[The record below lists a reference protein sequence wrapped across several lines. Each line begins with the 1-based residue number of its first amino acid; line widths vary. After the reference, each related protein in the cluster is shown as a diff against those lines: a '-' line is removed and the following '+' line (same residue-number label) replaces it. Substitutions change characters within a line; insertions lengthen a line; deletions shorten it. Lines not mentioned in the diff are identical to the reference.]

1 MLTVTS
7 SLVSVTRRVTLHGVD
22 LDHADSGLSE
32 CTSIR
37 FTGYLDTGGD
47 HDHHDHPRPHRRGH
61 EPRLH
66 AYVDEDSSNP
76 TCVIE
81 SRTRETVIT
90 LEDGDQ
96 IENEEYESLNIRV
109 TYLGLGLTGK
119 LDIRW
124 LSDDGERKY
133 EPAPGQENAAELA
146 DLVLGNST

>member
-1 MLTVTS
+1 MTTTIIQDLTDEVTN
-7 SLVSVTRRVTLHGVD
+7 R
-22 LDHADSGLSE
+22 
-32 CTSIR
+32 
-37 FTGYLDTGGD
+37 GYT
-47 HDHHDHPRPHRRGH
+47 
-61 EPRLH
+61 